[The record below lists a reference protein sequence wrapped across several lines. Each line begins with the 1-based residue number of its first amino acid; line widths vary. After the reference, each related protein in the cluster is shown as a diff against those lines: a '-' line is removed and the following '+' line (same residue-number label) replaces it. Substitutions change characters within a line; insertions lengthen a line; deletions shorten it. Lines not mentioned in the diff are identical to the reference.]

1 MSQPID
7 AALASNQAR
16 SKAHPSKG
24 SKKAVD
30 DYLNE
35 IKAFESDRVALAQS
49 SAKTAWKVATGA
61 GLVAI
66 LALLAVV
73 MLTPIKAVEPYLLKV
88 DNATGY
94 ADVVRPLK
102 DAEGISYGEVLDK
115 YWLNQF
121 VITRNGYEWETIQS
135 SYNTMKLMTN
145 AKVFGAYTKTV
156 LGEKSLAK
164 VFSDKKS
171 MRIEVQG
178 ITFLPST
185 DKYNKLAQVRFVRHV
200 ETDKGEDD
208 RAFNPT
214 HWTATLSFDYD
225 AIIRT
230 EDERRL
236 NPLSFRVTSYRED
249 RVIE

>member
-1 MSQPID
+1 MSQSID
-7 AALASNQAR
+7 AVLESNQER
-16 SKAHPSKG
+16 SKARPSKG

-30 DYLNE
+30 NYLNE
-35 IKAFESDRVALAQS
+35 IKAFEADRVALAQS

-61 GLVAI
+61 GLVAV
-66 LALLAVV
+66 LSLLAVV
-73 MLTPIKAVEPYLLKV
+73 MLTPIKTVEPYLLKV

-102 DAEGISYGEVLDK
+102 DAEGISYGEVMDK

-121 VITRNGYEWETIQS
+121 IITRNGYEWETIQS

-145 AKVFGAYTKTV
+145 VKVFGAYTRTV
-156 LGEKSLAK
+156 IGEKSLAK
-164 VFSDKKS
+164 VFADKKS

-185 DKYNKLAQVRFVRHV
+185 DKYHTLAQVRFVRHV
-200 ETDKGEDD
+200 ETKKGETD
-208 RAFNPT
+208 RAYSPT
-214 HWTATLSFDYD
+214 YWTATLSFDYE
-225 AIIRT
+225 ATIRT

-236 NPLSFRVTSYRED
+236 NPLGFRVTSYRED